1 MKSGHNN
8 CLPLILVAVTV
19 LIVPVFTV
27 SSQAAQLM
35 LLPDGARL
43 DLSQNC
49 PVCGMVVGGKDGQGV
64 TVTFKDG
71 RVVGFGGVAAAV
83 FRDGHVVGFE
93 GARCLFIYN
102 SVPQKYGIDPA
113 DISRQFV
120 TDFTTK
126 KMLEL
131 PKAFLVLGSNV
142 KGPMGYDLIPFA
154 GKEEAA
160 GFAKENE
167 GKWIVQLHEVARQ
180 GEEAKDEQKAAAQ
193 EPGPQKKDTNA
204 STKRG
209 VKEKDTSQ
217 DLPGTILIPRSSGHH
232 GRHGH

>member
-1 MKSGHNN
+1 M
-8 CLPLILVAVTV
+8 V

-49 PVCGMVVGGKDGQGV
+49 PVCGMAVGGKEGQGV

-71 RVVGFGGVAAAV
+71 RVVGFAGVAAAV
-83 FRDGHVVGFE
+83 FRDGHAVGFE

-126 KMLEL
+126 KMIEL

-167 GKWIVQLHEVARQ
+167 GKWIVQLHKVARQ

-217 DLPGTILIPRSSGHH
+217 ELPETVVIPRSSGHH